1 MAVMGLSIPISADT
15 KSFNKGMKKMDRNVR
30 ATSKNVR
37 ELSKS
42 LKIEWNNDRFLE
54 AQKNAKTAIGQTEE
68 KAKSLRKRLEYL
80 DEVGTDK
87 SSAEYKK
94 LQSEI
99 VKTESKAV
107 LLRKKLEKINALKF
121 DRISKKLKKVGSNL
135 SSMGQQMTQ
144 KVTMPILAIGA
155 AALKMAVDLDTGLRK
170 VSTLF
175 GDVNV
180 DTENLKKQVQDL
192 SVEAGIAA
200 TELSEGLYQALSA
213 GVVVTEDMTEAMEFL
228 KIATDLSIGG
238 FTTTVKAVDAMT
250 TVMNSY
256 GMEVSEAARISD
268 MFIATQN
275 KGKTTVDKLASS
287 MSKVIPTAV
296 ALGVEFEGVMA
307 SLAGLTAK
315 GFSTAEAATSLKQV
329 FAQLAKSSTTAS
341 TVLREQTGK
350 SFKVLSEEGTGLGE
364 IFKELV
370 KGAEGSEKAMVDVF
384 GSMEAFNAFSTM
396 AARGGEGFKI
406 ALDAIIN
413 SSGATSKAV
422 EDMTGPARRFKMAVQ
437 SLAVALQ
444 GLGDIFTPVLV
455 KLAGKISD
463 LATKFNELDKST
475 KVMIVRILAIT
486 AVIGPLLFIVGKL
499 TIGVGL
505 FIAIIPKLKG
515 ALNSLGGALKKLG
528 GHPIILT
535 IMIVVGLLAYLY
547 KTNED
552 FKKSVDGLVKQLGSA
567 LMPIVNS
574 VISIFKTLM
583 KVIMP
588 IIGLIGDMLVP
599 VFQVLGAILM
609 PLLKLILMPMIWQ
622 LEIMAKLWKKIADWI
637 TPLVKVIRKKLIP
650 VFDKL
655 KTMIENIPE
664 YLKMAFDLYMGYIGK
679 IIVGAEWVVNQ
690 FIGMINRV
698 IRGINR
704 IGGLFDKTVKEINDV
719 EFDIDPPDMEANVK
733 PIVGDIDD
741 VELAG
746 SSVDIVG
753 GTGLKP
759 LAGSSNVDTP
769 KSPVDVIRDTNVQS
783 TPETTI
789 NQDNSDK
796 DITINVT
803 VENYAEEVDID
814 EMVEEINLK
823 LAREM

>member
-99 VKTESKAV
+99 VKTDSKAV

-135 SSMGQQMTQ
+135 SSMGQKMTQ
-144 KVTMPILAIGA
+144 NVTMPILAMGA
-155 AALKMAVDLDTGLRK
+155 AATKMAVDLDTGLRK

-175 GDVNV
+175 GEVNV

-238 FTTTVKAVDAMT
+238 FTSTAKAVDAMT

-268 MFIATQN
+268 MFIATQD

-329 FAQLAKSSTTAS
+329 FAQLAKSSTKAS

-350 SFKVLSEEGTGLGE
+350 SFKKLSEEGTGLGE

-370 KGAEGSEKAMVDVF
+370 KGAEESDKAMVDVF

-422 EDMTGPARRFKMAVQ
+422 EDMTGPARRFKMAFQ
-437 SLAVALQ
+437 NLAVALQ
-444 GLGDIFTPVLV
+444 GLGNIFTPVLV
-455 KLAGKISD
+455 KMADKISA
-463 LATKFNELDKST
+463 LVTKFNELDKST
-475 KVMIVRILAIT
+475 KGTVVKILAI
-486 AVIGPLLFIVGKL
+486 AAAIGPLLFIVGKL
-499 TIGVGL
+499 TSGVGL
-505 FIAIIPKLKG
+505 FIAIIPKLAG
-515 ALNSLGGALKKLG
+515 ALSILAA
-528 GHPIILT
+528 HPIIAVIT
-535 IMIVVGLLAYLY
+535 VVIGLLAYLY
-547 KTNED
+547 TTND
-552 FKKSVDGLVKQLGSA
+552 KFKESINGLVKQLGSA

-583 KVIMP
+583 KIIMP

-599 VFQVLGAILM
+599 VFQLLGAILM

-664 YLKMAFDLYMGYIGK
+664 YLKMAFDLYMWYIGK

-698 IRGINR
+698 IR
-704 IGGLFDKTVKEINDV
+704 
-719 EFDIDPPDMEANVK
+719 
-733 PIVGDIDD
+733 
-741 VELAG
+741 
-746 SSVDIVG
+746 
-753 GTGLKP
+753 
-759 LAGSSNVDTP
+759 
-769 KSPVDVIRDTNVQS
+769 
-783 TPETTI
+783 
-789 NQDNSDK
+789 
-796 DITINVT
+796 
-803 VENYAEEVDID
+803 
-814 EMVEEINLK
+814 
-823 LAREM
+823 

>member
-1 MAVMGLSIPISADT
+1 
-15 KSFNKGMKKMDRNVR
+15 
-30 ATSKNVR
+30 
-37 ELSKS
+37 
-42 LKIEWNNDRFLE
+42 
-54 AQKNAKTAIGQTEE
+54 
-68 KAKSLRKRLEYL
+68 
-80 DEVGTDK
+80 
-87 SSAEYKK
+87 

-588 IIGLIGDMLVP
+588 IIGLIGDILVP
-599 VFQVLGAILM
+599 VFQLLGTVLIT
-609 PLLKLILMPMIWQ
+609 LLKPILSFMAWQ
-622 LEIMAKLWKKIADWI
+622 LEIMAKVFKKIADWI

-664 YLKMAFDLYMGYIGK
+664 YLKMAFDLYMLYIGK

-746 SSVDIVG
+746 SSIDE
-753 GTGLKP
+753 TLKMK
-759 LAGSSNVDTP
+759 ATESSNDDTP

>member
-42 LKIEWNNDRFLE
+42 LKIEWNNDSFLE
-54 AQKNAKTAIGQTEE
+54 AQKNAKIAIGQTEE
-68 KAKSLRKRLEYL
+68 KAKTLRKRLKYL

-99 VKTESKAV
+99 VKTDSKAV

-135 SSMGQQMTQ
+135 SSMGQKMT
-144 KVTMPILAIGA
+144 KNVTMPILAMGA
-155 AALKMAVDLDTGLRK
+155 AATKMGLDLDTTLRK

-192 SVEAGIAA
+192 SAETGIAA
-200 TELSEGLYQALSA
+200 TEISEGLYQALSA
-213 GVVVTEDMTEAMEFL
+213 GVVVTEDMTQATGFL
-228 KIATDLSIGG
+228 KTATDLSIGG
-238 FTTTVKAVDAMT
+238 FTTTAKAVDAMS

-256 GMEVSEAARISD
+256 GMEASEATKISD
-268 MFIATQN
+268 ILLQTQN
-275 KGKTTVDKLASS
+275 KGKTTVDELAQSLS
-287 MSKVIPTAV
+287 QVIPTA
-296 ALGVEFEGVMA
+296 ATLGVSFEGVAA
-307 SLAGLTAK
+307 SLAVMTAQGIK
-315 GFSTAEAATSLKQV
+315 APQATTSLNQV
-329 FAQLAKSSTTAS
+329 LAELAKTGTTAS
-341 TVLREQTGK
+341 KILREETGQ
-350 SFKVLSEEGTGLGE
+350 SFKELSEDGVGLEEVFGT
-364 IFKELV
+364 LV
-370 KGAEGSEKAMVDVF
+370 KGAEKSNIKMIDLF
-384 GSMEAFNAFSTM
+384 SSIEAGKGFMSLMTKEGESFS
-396 AARGGEGFKI
+396 K
-406 ALDAIIN
+406 ALDSMTDSA
-413 SSGATSKAV
+413 GTTSNAV
-422 EDMTGPARRFKMAVQ
+422 EDMTGPARRFKMAFQ
-437 SLAVALQ
+437 NLAVALQ
-444 GLGDIFTPVLV
+444 GLGNIFTPVLV
-455 KLAGKISD
+455 KMAGKISA
-463 LATKFNELDKST
+463 LVTKFNELDKST
-475 KVMIVRILAIT
+475 KGTVVKILAI
-486 AVIGPLLFIVGKL
+486 AAAIGPLLFIVGKL
-499 TIGVGL
+499 TSGVGL
-505 FIAIIPKLKG
+505 FIGIIPKLAG
-515 ALNSLGGALKKLG
+515 ALSILAA
-528 GHPIILT
+528 HPIIAVIT
-535 IMIVVGLLAYLY
+535 VVIGLLTYLY

-664 YLKMAFDLYMGYIGK
+664 YLKMAFNLYMWYIGK
-679 IIVGAEWVVNQ
+679 IIDGAKWVVNK

-698 IRGINR
+698 IRGINV
-704 IGGLFDKTVKEINDV
+704 IGGLFGKTVKEINDV
-719 EFDIDPPDMEANVK
+719 EFDIDLPDMEVNVK
-733 PIVGDIDD
+733 PIVEDVDDIDD
-741 VELAG
+741 TLKMKATG
-746 SSVDIVG
+746 SSIDEP
-753 GTGLKP
+753 LKIK
-759 LAGSSNVDTP
+759 ATE
-769 KSPVDVIRDTNVQS
+769 KSPADVIRDTNVQS
-783 TPETTI
+783 TPDTTI